1 MQPICTRGTLTRLG
15 GRVAGIAGL
24 LRVLFVGRED
34 GFRAR
39 SRSRWG
45 ASSSTKASSSADKP
59 LFGVGFRE
67 VLASGDVSEGEVVEV
82 FVEGDPVAIC
92 RVEGVVHA
100 VSGSCP
106 HAQGP
111 LADGSL
117 DGAVLTCPFH
127 GWGFDVRTGHCLVDP
142 TNPVP
147 VFKAVERE
155 GRIAVGSVVPA
166 CRTDG
171 PPG

>member
-1 MQPICTRGTLTRLG
+1 
-15 GRVAGIAGL
+15 
-24 LRVLFVGRED
+24 
-34 GFRAR
+34 
-39 SRSRWG
+39 
-45 ASSSTKASSSADKP
+45 
-59 LFGVGFRE
+59 
-67 VLASGDVSEGEVVEV
+67 
-82 FVEGDPVAIC
+82 
-92 RVEGVVHA
+92 VHA
-100 VSGSCP
+100 VSGACP

-127 GWGFDVRTGHCLVDP
+127 GWTFDVRTGHCLVDP

-147 VFKAVERE
+147 VFKAVERD

-166 CRTDG
+166 GRTDG